1 MDRRL
6 DRNECTLRGVTSQK
20 IPVMGNI
27 VAMPVRRGR
36 LRLIQGG
43 VGITPSGR
51 EGASAAGVTDFETSV
66 LIGWAK
72 DGTHYLEVNCLV
84 GQHLQTLINA
94 VMELEAVILEA
105 RSKQKPDFGVPEV
118 NEPTPPISTQ

>member
-1 MDRRL
+1 
-6 DRNECTLRGVTSQK
+6 
-20 IPVMGNI
+20 MGNI

-43 VGITPSGR
+43 ASMASL
-51 EGASAAGVTDFETSV
+51 GADGTSPARIADFETSV

-72 DGTHYLEVNCLV
+72 DGTHYLEVNCLT
-84 GQHLQTLINA
+84 GQHLQTLMNA

-105 RSKQKPDFGVPEV
+105 
-118 NEPTPPISTQ
+118 